1 MIIGTMFFS
10 ASTRAGGRTFGWSES
25 HVMMTAGEDL
35 TQGLIDLTALA
46 NKRVDLLGA
55 GVTLTYMRV
64 SRHEIK
70 RDSLIESGIK
80 PSQADVPYY
89 NHAFKD
95 KRADFAYSTLLLRC
109 QLGLAP
115 FVSRCSKYL
124 SGNPD
129 LFQEAASLPTDNAD
143 WRAAF
148 ALYKRLLIGGR
159 YGQKCLNLDPV
170 TNPEKPIIGAA
181 IVNGELQL
189 TCINHGFNTG
199 TMVRISGLKG
209 EGNNPNGVWELV
221 KVNDTA
227 FTLNGYSG
235 EFTRRHGGTV
245 RERKYT
251 ALPYTDVIIRRY
263 ASRRRGRPF
272 DSPVSARR
280 KK

>member
-1 MIIGTMFFS
+1 MFFS

-25 HVMMTAGEDL
+25 HVMQVSLDDMPQALKDL
-35 TQGLIDLTALA
+35 KRLA
-46 NKRVDLLGA
+46 TKRVDLLGS
-55 GVTLTYMRV
+55 GVILTYLRV
-64 SRHEIK
+64 SRHDII
-70 RDSLIESGIK
+70 RDSLIEGGIK

-89 NHAFKD
+89 NAAFKD

-109 QLGLAP
+109 QLGNAP
-115 FVSRCSKYL
+115 FVARCSKYL
-124 SGNPD
+124 SGIPD
-129 LFQEAASLPTDNAD
+129 LFQETASLPTDNAD
-143 WRAAF
+143 WRTAF
-148 ALYKRLLIGGR
+148 NAYKTLLTSGL

-170 TNPEKPIIGAA
+170 GNPEKPIIGAA
-181 IVNGELQL
+181 IVEGTLQL
-189 TCINHGFNTG
+189 TSPAHGFNTG

-221 KVNDTA
+221 KVNDNV

-251 ALPYTDVIIRRY
+251 ALPYTDVVIRRY